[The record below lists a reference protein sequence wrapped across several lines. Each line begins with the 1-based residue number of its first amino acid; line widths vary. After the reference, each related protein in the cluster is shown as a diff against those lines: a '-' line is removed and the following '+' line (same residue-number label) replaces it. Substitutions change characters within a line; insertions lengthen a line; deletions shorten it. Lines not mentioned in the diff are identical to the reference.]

1 MAADDQRELKLFPL
15 QQGESSGLLYED
27 DGESDAW
34 RQGGALWLRWRM
46 RCDAQRIT
54 LTVSREGDFRPAWR
68 QLAVTLPAAETRE
81 LWINGERASGYTLD

>member
-1 MAADDQRELKLFPL
+1 
-15 QQGESSGLLYED
+15 
-27 DGESDAW
+27 
-34 RQGGALWLRWRM
+34 M

-68 QLAVTLPAAETRE
+68 QLAVMLPAAETRE